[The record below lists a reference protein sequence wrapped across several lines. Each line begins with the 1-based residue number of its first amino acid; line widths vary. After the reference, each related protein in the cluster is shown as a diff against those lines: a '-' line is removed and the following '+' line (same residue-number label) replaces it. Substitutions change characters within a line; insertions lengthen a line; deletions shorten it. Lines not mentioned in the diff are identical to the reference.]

1 MQLQRIKAT
10 QRNNINKQI
19 DSNMERRISSKIDTY
34 IIDLKDAVSLKI
46 RQLGSAASAAV
57 ASEVNGIETNN
68 STIVSSTSTTIDQ
81 FCKQLTS
88 FVYEYEKLKLSK
100 EDFMK
105 RKRVKNTVPIELRC
119 LAKRANGEQCTRKK
133 KEGCDYCGTHTKG
146 VPCSI
151 MDDHEENSDKVKL
164 NQQSVNIWVQ
174 NIKGIE
180 YFIDGSQNVYK
191 HEDVINN
198 SPNPR
203 IIAKYTKSNSGTFSI
218 AFL

>member
-1 MQLQRIKAT
+1 
-10 QRNNINKQI
+10 
-19 DSNMERRISSKIDTY
+19 MERRISGKIDAY
-34 IIDLKDAVSLKI
+34 IIDFKDALSSKI
-46 RQLGSAASAAV
+46 RELGTAASAAA
-57 ASEVNGIETNN
+57 ASESGGAGTNN
-68 STIVSSTSTTIDQ
+68 CVAGAGGNTTIDQ
-81 FCKQLTS
+81 LCKQLTT
-88 FVYEYEKLKLSK
+88 FVYEYEKLKLTK

-105 RKRVKNTVPIELRC
+105 RKRVKNTVPIQERC

-151 MDDHEENSDKVKL
+151 MDDNEESGGDKSKL

-180 YFIDGSQNVYK
+180 YFIDGLQNVYK

-198 SPNPR
+198 STNPR
-203 IIAKYTKSNSGTFSI
+203 IIAKYSKSETGAFSI

>member
-1 MQLQRIKAT
+1 MQVHRKRKEGKDNELT
-10 QRNNINKQI
+10 N
-19 DSNMERRISSKIDTY
+19 SNMERRISSKIDNY
-34 IIDLKDAVSLKI
+34 IIAFKDAVSLKI
-46 RQLGSAASAAV
+46 RELGSAASAAV
-57 ASEVNGIETNN
+57 ASEVNASETNN
-68 STIVSSTSTTIDQ
+68 SAIVTSTNTTMDQ

-88 FVYEYEKLKLSK
+88 FVYEYEKLKLLK

-151 MDDHEENSDKVKL
+151 MDDDQEECNSPKL

-198 SPNPR
+198 STNPR
-203 IIAKYTKSNSGTFSI
+203 IIAKYTKNNSGAFSI

>member
-1 MQLQRIKAT
+1 
-10 QRNNINKQI
+10 
-19 DSNMERRISSKIDTY
+19 MERRISGKIDGYIIEFKDALSSKI
-34 IIDLKDAVSLKI
+34 
-46 RQLGSAASAAV
+46 RELGTAASAAA
-57 ASEVNGIETNN
+57 ASE
-68 STIVSSTSTTIDQ
+68 SSRSGPDDCVAGNTTINQ
-81 FCKQLTS
+81 LCKQLTT
-88 FVYEYEKLKLSK
+88 FVYEYEKLKLTK
-100 EDFMK
+100 DDFMK
-105 RKRVKNTVPIELRC
+105 RKRVKNTVSIELRC

-151 MDDHEENSDKVKL
+151 MDDHEENGDKPKL

-198 SPNPR
+198 STNPR
-203 IIAKYTKSNSGTFSI
+203 IIAKYSKSESGAFSI

>member
-1 MQLQRIKAT
+1 
-10 QRNNINKQI
+10 
-19 DSNMERRISSKIDTY
+19 MERRISGKIDAY
-34 IIDLKDAVSLKI
+34 IIDFKDALSSKI
-46 RQLGSAASAAV
+46 RELGTAASAAA
-57 ASEVNGIETNN
+57 ASESGGAGTNN
-68 STIVSSTSTTIDQ
+68 CVAGAGGNTTIDQ
-81 FCKQLTS
+81 LCKQLTT
-88 FVYEYEKLKLSK
+88 FVYEYEKLKLTK

-105 RKRVKNTVPIELRC
+105 RKRVKNTVPIQERC

-151 MDDHEENSDKVKL
+151 MDNEENGDKSKL

-198 SPNPR
+198 STNPR
-203 IIAKYTKSNSGTFSI
+203 IIAKYSKSETGAFSI

>member
-1 MQLQRIKAT
+1 
-10 QRNNINKQI
+10 
-19 DSNMERRISSKIDTY
+19 MERRISGKIDAY
-34 IIDLKDAVSLKI
+34 IIDFKDALSSKI
-46 RQLGSAASAAV
+46 RELGTAASAAA
-57 ASEVNGIETNN
+57 ASESGGAGTNN
-68 STIVSSTSTTIDQ
+68 CVAGAGGNTTIDQ
-81 FCKQLTS
+81 LCKQLTT
-88 FVYEYEKLKLSK
+88 FVYEYEKLKLTK

-105 RKRVKNTVPIELRC
+105 RKRVKNTVPIQERC

-151 MDDHEENSDKVKL
+151 MDNEENGDKSKL

-174 NIKGIE
+174 NIKRIE

-198 SPNPR
+198 STNPR
-203 IIAKYTKSNSGTFSI
+203 IIAKYSKSETGAFSI

>member
-1 MQLQRIKAT
+1 
-10 QRNNINKQI
+10 
-19 DSNMERRISSKIDTY
+19 MERRISGKIDAY
-34 IIDLKDAVSLKI
+34 IIDFKDALSSKI
-46 RQLGSAASAAV
+46 RELGTAASAAA
-57 ASEVNGIETNN
+57 ASESGGAGTNN
-68 STIVSSTSTTIDQ
+68 CVAGAGGNTTIDQ
-81 FCKQLTS
+81 LCKQLTT
-88 FVYEYEKLKLSK
+88 FVYEYEKLKLTK

-105 RKRVKNTVPIELRC
+105 RKRVKNTVPIQERC

-151 MDDHEENSDKVKL
+151 MDDNEESGDKSKL

-180 YFIDGSQNVYK
+180 YFIDGLQNVYK

-198 SPNPR
+198 STNPR
-203 IIAKYTKSNSGTFSI
+203 IIAKYSKSETGAFSI

>member
-1 MQLQRIKAT
+1 
-10 QRNNINKQI
+10 
-19 DSNMERRISSKIDTY
+19 MERRVAGKIDTY
-34 IIDLKDAVSLKI
+34 IIGFKDAVSSKI
-46 RQLGSAASAAV
+46 RELGTAASAAAA
-57 ASEVNGIETNN
+57 ASDTGAELISAG
-68 STIVSSTSTTIDQ
+68 STTVEQ
-81 FCKQLTS
+81 LCKQLTS
-88 FVYEYEKLKLSK
+88 FVYEYEKLKLMK

-105 RKRVKNTVPIELRC
+105 RKRVKNMVAVEHRC

-133 KEGCDYCGTHTKG
+133 KHGCDYCGTHTKG

-151 MDDHEENSDKVKL
+151 MDDENGTDDKPKL

-180 YFIDGSQNVYK
+180 YFVDASQNVYK

-198 SPNPR
+198 STNPR
-203 IIAKYTKSNSGTFSI
+203 IIAKYSKSESGAFSI

>member
-1 MQLQRIKAT
+1 
-10 QRNNINKQI
+10 
-19 DSNMERRISSKIDTY
+19 MERRISSKIDGY
-34 IIDLKDAVSLKI
+34 IIGFKDAVSLKI
-46 RQLGSAASAAV
+46 RDLGSSVSAAV
-57 ASEVNGIETNN
+57 ACEVNGTGTSSSSIVASTNA
-68 STIVSSTSTTIDQ
+68 TIDQ
-81 FCKQLTS
+81 FCKQVTS
-88 FVYEYEKLKLSK
+88 FIYEYEKLKLSK

-151 MDDHEENSDKVKL
+151 MDDHEECSTSKV

-180 YFIDGSQNVYK
+180 YFIDGTQNVYK

-198 SPNPR
+198 STNPR
-203 IIAKYTKSNSGTFSI
+203 IIAKYTKNNSGAFSI
-218 AFL
+218 SFL

>member
-1 MQLQRIKAT
+1 
-10 QRNNINKQI
+10 
-19 DSNMERRISSKIDTY
+19 MERRISSKIDSY
-34 IIDLKDAVSLKI
+34 IIDFKDAVSLKI

-57 ASEVNGIETNN
+57 ASEVNEREPNDSVIVASTNA
-68 STIVSSTSTTIDQ
+68 TIDQ
-81 FCKQLTS
+81 FCKQITS

-105 RKRVKNTVPIELRC
+105 RKRIKNTVPIELRC

-151 MDDHEENSDKVKL
+151 MDDENDESTPKVNK
-164 NQQSVNIWVQ
+164 QSVNIWVQ

-180 YFIDGSQNVYK
+180 YFIDGSHNVYK

-198 SPNPR
+198 SENPR
-203 IIAKYTKSNSGTFSI
+203 IIAKYSKSESGAFSI

>member
-1 MQLQRIKAT
+1 
-10 QRNNINKQI
+10 
-19 DSNMERRISSKIDTY
+19 MERRISGKIDAY
-34 IIDLKDAVSLKI
+34 IIELKDALSSKI
-46 RQLGSAASAAV
+46 RELGTAASAAA
-57 ASEVNGIETNN
+57 ASESNGLVGHDNCFAG
-68 STIVSSTSTTIDQ
+68 TIDQ
-81 FCKQLTS
+81 LCKQLTT
-88 FVYEYEKLKLSK
+88 FVYEYEKLKLTK

-105 RKRVKNTVPIELRC
+105 RKRVKNTVPIQERC

-151 MDDHEENSDKVKL
+151 MDDGEESGDKSKL
-164 NQQSVNIWVQ
+164 NQQNVNIWVQ

-198 SPNPR
+198 STNPR
-203 IIAKYTKSNSGTFSI
+203 IIAKYSKNETGAFSI

>member
-1 MQLQRIKAT
+1 MKKLYNKKCNLINAT
-10 QRNNINKQI
+10 NQYELT
-19 DSNMERRISSKIDTY
+19 MERKITMKIDGYIIEMKDALSSKI
-34 IIDLKDAVSLKI
+34 
-46 RQLGSAASAAV
+46 RELGTAASAAA
-57 ASEVNGIETNN
+57 ASESGTGSDNCVAGN
-68 STIVSSTSTTIDQ
+68 TTINQ
-81 FCKQLTS
+81 LCKQLTT
-88 FVYEYEKLKLSK
+88 FVYEYEKLKLTK

-105 RKRVKNTVPIELRC
+105 RKRVKNTVPIQERC

-151 MDDHEENSDKVKL
+151 MDNDEENGDKSKL

-198 SPNPR
+198 STNPR
-203 IIAKYTKSNSGTFSI
+203 IIAKYSKSESGAFSI

>member
-1 MQLQRIKAT
+1 
-10 QRNNINKQI
+10 
-19 DSNMERRISSKIDTY
+19 MERKISGKIDAY
-34 IIDLKDAVSLKI
+34 IIDLKDALSSKI
-46 RQLGSAASAAV
+46 RELGTAASAA
-57 ASEVNGIETNN
+57 AAFESSNGNGIGTGTEND
-68 STIVSSTSTTIDQ
+68 SGSASTTIDQ
-81 FCKQLTS
+81 LCKQLTK
-88 FVYEYEKLKLSK
+88 FVYEYEKLKLTK

-105 RKRVKNTVPIELRC
+105 RKRVKNMVPIQQRC

-151 MDDHEENSDKVKL
+151 MDDEKGGDKPKL

-174 NIKGIE
+174 NINGIE
-180 YFIDGSQNVYK
+180 YFIDGTQNVYK

-198 SPNPR
+198 STNPR
-203 IIAKYTKSNSGTFSI
+203 IIAKYSKSEVGVFSI

>member
-1 MQLQRIKAT
+1 
-10 QRNNINKQI
+10 
-19 DSNMERRISSKIDTY
+19 MERRISGKIDAY
-34 IIDLKDAVSLKI
+34 IIDWKDALSSKI
-46 RQLGSAASAAV
+46 RELGTAASAAA
-57 ASEVNGIETNN
+57 ASESGAGTNN
-68 STIVSSTSTTIDQ
+68 CVPGGGNTIIDQ
-81 FCKQLTS
+81 LCKQLTT
-88 FVYEYEKLKLSK
+88 FVYEYEKLKLTK

-105 RKRVKNTVPIELRC
+105 RKRVKNTVPIQERC

-151 MDDHEENSDKVKL
+151 MDDDEKGDKSKL

-180 YFIDGSQNVYK
+180 YFIDGLQNVYK

-198 SPNPR
+198 STNPR
-203 IIAKYTKSNSGTFSI
+203 IIAKYSKSETGAFSI

>member
-1 MQLQRIKAT
+1 
-10 QRNNINKQI
+10 
-19 DSNMERRISSKIDTY
+19 MERRISSKIDSY
-34 IIDLKDAVSLKI
+34 IIELKDAVSLKI

-57 ASEVNGIETNN
+57 ASEVNEREPNDSAVVASTNA
-68 STIVSSTSTTIDQ
+68 TIDQ
-81 FCKQLTS
+81 FCKQITS

-105 RKRVKNTVPIELRC
+105 RKRIKNTVPIELRC

-151 MDDHEENSDKVKL
+151 MDDENDESTPKVNK
-164 NQQSVNIWVQ
+164 QSVNIWVQ

-180 YFIDGSQNVYK
+180 YFIDGSHNVYK

-198 SPNPR
+198 SENPR
-203 IIAKYTKSNSGTFSI
+203 IIAKYSKSESGAFSI

>member
-1 MQLQRIKAT
+1 
-10 QRNNINKQI
+10 
-19 DSNMERRISSKIDTY
+19 MERRISGKIDAY
-34 IIDLKDAVSLKI
+34 IIDFKDALSSKI
-46 RQLGSAASAAV
+46 RELGTAASAAA
-57 ASEVNGIETNN
+57 ASESGGAGTNN
-68 STIVSSTSTTIDQ
+68 CVAGAGGNTTIDQ
-81 FCKQLTS
+81 LCKQLTT
-88 FVYEYEKLKLSK
+88 FVYEYEKLKLTK

-105 RKRVKNTVPIELRC
+105 RKRVKNTVPIQERC

-151 MDDHEENSDKVKL
+151 MDDNEESGGDKSKL

-180 YFIDGSQNVYK
+180 YFIDSSQNVYK

-198 SPNPR
+198 STNPH
-203 IIAKYTKSNSGTFSI
+203 IIAKYSKNESGAFSI
-218 AFL
+218 SFL

>member
-1 MQLQRIKAT
+1 
-10 QRNNINKQI
+10 
-19 DSNMERRISSKIDTY
+19 MERRIVGKIDAYIIELKDAISSKI
-34 IIDLKDAVSLKI
+34 
-46 RQLGSAASAAV
+46 RELGTAASAAA
-57 ASEVNGIETNN
+57 ASETP
-68 STIVSSTSTTIDQ
+68 VSCTPTSTSTSVSGCLASTTIEQ
-81 FCKQLTS
+81 LCKQLTT

-105 RKRVKNTVPIELRC
+105 RKRVKNMVPIQQRC

-133 KEGCDYCGTHTKG
+133 KDGCDYCGTHTKG

-151 MDDHEENSDKVKL
+151 MDVENDSGDKPKL
-164 NQQSVNIWVQ
+164 NQKSINIWVQ

-198 SPNPR
+198 STNPR
-203 IIAKYTKSNSGTFSI
+203 IIAKYSKSESGAFSI
-218 AFL
+218 TFL

>member
-1 MQLQRIKAT
+1 
-10 QRNNINKQI
+10 
-19 DSNMERRISSKIDTY
+19 MERKITGKIDTY
-34 IIDLKDAVSLKI
+34 IIDLKDAFSSKI
-46 RQLGSAASAAV
+46 RELGTAASAAV
-57 ASEVNGIETNN
+57 VAATTEPELNRVGNGTGPDHCSGSATIEKL
-68 STIVSSTSTTIDQ
+68 
-81 FCKQLTS
+81 CKQLTK
-88 FVYEYEKLKLSK
+88 FVYEYEKLKLTK

-105 RKRVKNTVPIELRC
+105 RKRVKNMVPIQQRC

-151 MDDHEENSDKVKL
+151 MDDEKDSGDKPKL

-198 SPNPR
+198 STNPR
-203 IIAKYTKSNSGTFSI
+203 IIAKYSKSESGAFSI

>member
-1 MQLQRIKAT
+1 
-10 QRNNINKQI
+10 
-19 DSNMERRISSKIDTY
+19 MERRISGKIDAY
-34 IIDLKDAVSLKI
+34 IIDFKDALSSKI
-46 RQLGSAASAAV
+46 RDLGTAASAAA
-57 ASEVNGIETNN
+57 ASESGGAGTNN
-68 STIVSSTSTTIDQ
+68 CVAGAGGNTTIDQ
-81 FCKQLTS
+81 LCKQLTT
-88 FVYEYEKLKLSK
+88 FVYEYEKLKLTK

-105 RKRVKNTVPIELRC
+105 RKRVKNTVPIQERC

-151 MDDHEENSDKVKL
+151 MDDVNENGEKPKS

-180 YFIDGSQNVYK
+180 YFIDSSQNVYK

-198 SPNPR
+198 STNPR
-203 IIAKYTKSNSGTFSI
+203 IIAKYSKSETGAFSI